1 MSRQILL
8 CVETNKQARTDYRY
22 IDATIKRF
30 YVNDRKIVYRPIF
43 LETKTKYNAKDK
55 VREINAAIERYPG
68 ETSVIY
74 FIDYDDCDRSSE
86 TQKLFEKIQDF
97 CRANKYEFVF
107 FVKDVE
113 DVYLRQSVPNDQKVQ
128 KAEEFSRKKLIETV
142 DESKLRSNIHR
153 KHTSNILTVLDLF
166 WTKKES
172 DKTVNDGKNKLKQ

>member
-86 TQKLFEKIQDF
+86 TQKLFEKIRDF
-97 CRANKYEFVF
+97 CRTNKYEFVF

-113 DVYLRQSVPNDQKVQ
+113 DVYLGQSVPNDQKVQ

-172 DKTVNDGKNKLKQ
+172 HKTVNDSKNKL